1 MRHDLPTVIQVK
13 NLTKRYGSLIAINDI
28 SFNVSK
34 GTCFGLIGLNGA
46 GKTTTVN
53 MLTGLAV
60 PTKGEIQL
68 FGKDLSKYDLEI
80 KRRIGVMASDLG
92 LYEGLT
98 GEEYLYFIARIY
110 QINRQK
116 IKERINELLTFMDLN
131 QARHRLIHE
140 YSKGMKKKLCLASLF
155 IHRPEILFLDEP
167 FEGIDPL
174 SYSRIVQILMN
185 MKNQGVTIFLTS
197 HVLERVEKLCSQI
210 GIINN
215 GQMLLVKP
223 MHEIRQ
229 AVKHKRYDSLEDL
242 FLDVVFEKD
251 QIQELSWLTDI

>member
-1 MRHDLPTVIQVK
+1 MRHDMPTVIQVK
-13 NLTKRYGSLIAINDI
+13 NLTKRYGSLIAVNDI
-28 SFNVSK
+28 SFDVSK
-34 GTCFGLIGLNGA
+34 GTCFGLIGFNGA

-60 PTKGEIQL
+60 PTEGHIQL
-68 FGKDLSKYDLEI
+68 FGKDLSKHDLEI

-110 QINRQK
+110 QISRQK
-116 IKERINELLTFMDLN
+116 TKERINELLTFMDLN

-197 HVLERVEKLCSQI
+197 HILERVEKT
-210 GIINN
+210 
-215 GQMLLVKP
+215 M
-223 MHEIRQ
+223 
-229 AVKHKRYDSLEDL
+229 
-242 FLDVVFEKD
+242 
-251 QIQELSWLTDI
+251 